1 MHDQSS
7 GHATMPAVGGDS
19 GIPFGNYTLLRR
31 IARGGM
37 AEVFVARQ
45 KGIDGFDR
53 LVAIKRILPH
63 LLDDKSFVGMFQDE
77 ARLAAR
83 LSHPNVIHIYDF
95 GKVEEHFFI
104 AMQFMHGVHAGDL
117 IRLAEDV
124 PMPASLVARIG
135 ADACS
140 GLHYAHNRRDE
151 RGSPLKLVHRDV
163 SPPNLLVSYDGIVKI
178 VDFGIA
184 KAVSSLEQ
192 TRPGVVK
199 GKYAY
204 MSPEQTMGQ
213 KLDGRS
219 DVFSLA
225 IVLWELLAG
234 MPAVTRAD
242 QVEAMKTI
250 RDGKVPNIE
259 SVRKDVPKPL
269 AAALRG
275 ALQRDPKK
283 RSDARAFGNQLESYL
298 KASSEIASSMELGA
312 WLTERSPPDEIL
324 GADKTGFG
332 TRQATMATA
341 LKDGSGMLSELAE
354 LDMPRSSHGSRGSI
368 VSALPG
374 VAPLAEHQRPLPG
387 LAEHR
392 RPKAEHRT
400 KQAEQ
405 IETRVLAA
413 ASGDLQARTAVVR
426 SPSIDDSVL
435 IDRELM
441 SGGQHTSTTQLQVAD
456 VDYLVPTGELEEL
469 NFDAENEPTAM
480 VQLPVATAVLPRLP
494 KAAPQGMVPPL
505 EQGLGAPTV
514 VDEAAP
520 PPPLEFID
528 NDLTYEDHPAAAIA
542 PAPAHQRAPTPTPVR
557 STMRIHAAP
566 PPKASSRKLLW
577 IASGLALLF
586 IIAIAVLATNDRTPI
601 AANAS
606 TDPQTSLDAGSQAT
620 LPPMLVT
627 PLQNDAGAKKGHAA
641 DAVDENAAADAAPV
655 EAPDAR
661 PTPLSTSG
669 SKSESKRERRERE
682 RRERKRN
689 KPKVDPGR
697 LAVKTSPYSV
707 VYHQGRKLGTTPMA
721 NVSLPPGRYR
731 LVFKNPEFK
740 NATRTAVIRSG
751 ETTKLD
757 FALEP

>member
-1 MHDQSS
+1 
-7 GHATMPAVGGDS
+7 
-19 GIPFGNYTLLRR
+19 
-31 IARGGM
+31 M

-45 KGIDGFDR
+45 TGIDGFDR

-124 PMPASLVARIG
+124 PMPVSLVARIG

-151 RGSPLKLVHRDV
+151 RGAPLKLVHRDV

-219 DVFSLA
+219 DVFSLG

-250 RDGKVPNIE
+250 RDGKVPSIE

-324 GADKTGFG
+324 GPEKTGFG
-332 TRQATMATA
+332 TRQATMATS
-341 LKDGSGMLSELAE
+341 LKDGSEMLSELGE
-354 LDMPRSSHGSRGSI
+354 LDMPRSSHGSRGSV

-392 RPKAEHRT
+392 RPKAEHVT
-400 KQAEQ
+400 KQAQQ

-426 SPSIDDSVL
+426 SPSVDDSVL

-441 SGGQHTSTTQLQVAD
+441 SGGQYTSTTQLQVAD

-494 KAAPQGMVPPL
+494 KAAPRVPAPRVPAPSVL
-505 EQGLGAPTV
+505 SPNVIAPPEEQGLGAPTI

-520 PPPLEFID
+520 APPLEFID
-528 NDLTYEDHPAAAIA
+528 TDLTYEDHPAAAVA
-542 PAPAHQRAPTPTPVR
+542 PPLTHHHRAPTPTPVR
-557 STMRIHAAP
+557 STMRIHAAA
-566 PPKASSRKLLW
+566 PPKTSSRSLLW
-577 IASGLALLF
+577 IGAAGLGLLF
-586 IIAIAVLATNDRTPI
+586 LVGLAVLATDDGPVAT
-601 AANAS
+601 NAS
-606 TDPQTSLDAGSQAT
+606 ADPQAGLSIDAGSQETAT

-627 PLQNDAGAKKGHAA
+627 PLQSDAGVKSQA
-641 DAVDENAAADAAPV
+641 ETTADAAPEV
-655 EAPDAR
+655 VPDAR
-661 PTPLSTSG
+661 PIPS
-669 SKSESKRERRERE
+669 SKRESRREKRE
-682 RRERKRN
+682 RTRKAPRMA
-689 KPKVDPGR
+689 PGR

-721 NVSLPPGRYR
+721 NVPLPPGRYK

>member
-1 MHDQSS
+1 
-7 GHATMPAVGGDS
+7 MPAVGGDS

-117 IRLAEDV
+117 IRLAEDQ
-124 PMPASLVARIG
+124 PMPPSLVARIG

-151 RGSPLKLVHRDV
+151 GGAPLKLVHRDV
-163 SPPNLLVSYDGIVKI
+163 SPPNLLVSYDGVVKI

-234 MPAVTRAD
+234 TPAVTRND
-242 QVEAMKTI
+242 QVMAMKTI

-259 SVRKDVPKPL
+259 SVRKDVPKAL

-275 ALQRDPKK
+275 ALQKDPKK
-283 RSDARAFGNQLESYL
+283 RSDARAFGNQLEAFL

-312 WLTERSPPDEIL
+312 WLVERSPPDEIL
-324 GADKTGFG
+324 GAEKTGFG
-332 TRQATMATA
+332 TRQATMATS
-341 LKDGSGMLSELAE
+341 LKGGTSDMLSELAE
-354 LDMPRSSHGSRGSI
+354 LDLPRAADGARGSV

-374 VAPLAEHQRPLPG
+374 LPLADHQ
-387 LAEHR
+387 
-392 RPKAEHRT
+392 
-400 KQAEQ
+400 
-405 IETRVLAA
+405 ETRVLAA
-413 ASGDLQARTAVVR
+413 SGDLRAQAGGTSHQSYV
-426 SPSIDDSVL
+426 DDSVL
-435 IDRELM
+435 IDSDLLA
-441 SGGQHTSTTQLQVAD
+441 SGQDTSTTRLLTSD
-456 VDYLVPTGELEEL
+456 TDYVEPTGELEEL
-469 NFDAENEPTAM
+469 NFDDENEPTAM
-480 VQLPVATAVLPRLP
+480 VQAPAPMATAILPRLP
-494 KAAPQGMVPPL
+494 VPAPAADSEESPSV
-505 EQGLGAPTV
+505 EFHGLGAPTE

-520 PPPLEFID
+520 APALEFVD
-528 NDLTYEDHPAAAIA
+528 NDQTYEEQEFAEQAYEGHAHEAPTYEDHRPVAIPVNLPNDFAAA
-542 PAPAHQRAPTPTPVR
+542 PPPVR
-557 STMRIHAAP
+557 STMQIHATTAP
-566 PPKASSRKLLW
+566 KNNSRQLLW
-577 IASGLALLF
+577 IAAGIALALIVVVAMVSGGEPAKQAAGVEPDAQATAGLA
-586 IIAIAVLATNDRTPI
+586 V
-601 AANAS
+601 
-606 TDPQTSLDAGSQAT
+606 DAGSAKSS

-627 PLQNDAGAKKGHAA
+627 PLLDAGATATLDAGAA
-641 DAVDENAAADAAPV
+641 DAKGLVIL
-655 EAPDAR
+655 APDAAVQS
-661 PTPLSTSG
+661 TP
-669 SKSESKRERRERE
+669 KDKPRR
-682 RRERKRN
+682 RK
-689 KPKVDPGR
+689 KPKPAMGR

-707 VYHQGRKLGTTPMA
+707 VFHQGRKLGTTPMA
-721 NVSLPPGRYR
+721 NLPLPPGRYR
-731 LVFKNPEFK
+731 LVFKNPNVGSVSK
-740 NATRTAVIRSG
+740 TAVIRSG
-751 ETTKLD
+751 KTTKLD